1 MKSRQSGVALVE
13 FALIL
18 PFLLVLTLIT
28 TELGRA
34 LYQYNIISKSVRNA
48 VRYLSMQAPGTNIDQ
63 AKNLVVFGN
72 LSGTGSALAIGLSKS
87 LVPDPVWSTA
97 GTGPVINTV
106 TIKVSGY
113 RFTPLFTSVFDINL
127 GVMNFSDIGATMRS
141 PS

>member
-34 LYQYNIISKSVRNA
+34 LYQYNIISKSVRDA

-72 LSGTGSALAIGLSKS
+72 LSGTGSPLAIGLSKS

-97 GTGPVINTV
+97 GTVPVINTV

-113 RFTPLFTSVFDINL
+113 RFTPLLTSVFGVNL

-141 PS
+141 PT